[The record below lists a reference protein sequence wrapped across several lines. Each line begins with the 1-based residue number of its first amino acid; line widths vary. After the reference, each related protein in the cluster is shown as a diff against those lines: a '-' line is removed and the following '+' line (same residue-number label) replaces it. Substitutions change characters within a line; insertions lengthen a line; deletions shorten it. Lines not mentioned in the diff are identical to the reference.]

1 MARRRKTTT
10 LDDLLNIAMKMPLW
24 ANLVIAGGSFFF
36 LRYYGGTELPML
48 SVTPGSDVGSAIAQ
62 QILRLFAF
70 IGQYVIPPV
79 FLLGGILGWGQ
90 RKLRARKFSRIG
102 TAQEPGVA
110 IRNLTW
116 EQFEN
121 MVGEALRKQ
130 GFTVQETD
138 KGPDGGIDLVL
149 RKGREVFLVQCKQW
163 RASKV
168 GVQVVREL
176 YGVMSARGATGGFVV
191 TSGAFTN
198 DAWRFAKG
206 TNLQLIDG
214 KRLIQWFK
222 KPEVGR
228 GVLPAEDSLEEADRA
243 TVSLASPAPGDASKA
258 CPPTS
263 HSSNSPNCPR
273 CGGGMTG
280 RYPRSTNGAI
290 ANRVF
295 LGCLNFPSCRG
306 TRPLETEAVSQDTNK
321 TF

>member
-1 MARRRKTTT
+1 MARRRKTST

-24 ANLVIAGGSFFF
+24 ANLVIAGGSFAF
-36 LRYYGGTELPML
+36 LRYYGGTELPTL
-48 SVTPGSDVGSAIAQ
+48 SVTPGSELGPAIAD
-62 QILRLFAF
+62 QILRLFAY

-79 FLLGGILGWGQ
+79 FLLGGILGWIQ
-90 RKLRARKFSRIG
+90 RKVRARKFSRIG
-102 TAQEPGVA
+102 SAQEPGVA

-116 EQFEN
+116 EQFEK
-121 MVGEALRKQ
+121 MVGEAFRKQ

-138 KGPDGGIDLVL
+138 KGPDGGVDLVL

-176 YGVMSARGATGGFVV
+176 YGVMSARGVTGGFVV
-191 TSGAFTN
+191 TSGAFTS

-222 KPEVGR
+222 TPDLVR
-228 GVLPAEDSLEEADRA
+228 VTPPAEESLGEADRA
-243 TVSLASPAPGDASKA
+243 IVSQVAPAPGDGPKA
-258 CPPTS
+258 CPPSS
-263 HSSNSPNCPR
+263 HSDNSSTCPR
-273 CGGGMTG
+273 CGGGMTA
-280 RYPRSTNGAI
+280 RYARATNGGI
-290 ANRVF
+290 ANSVF

-306 TRPLETEAVSQDTNK
+306 TRPLEPEPV
-321 TF
+321 

>member
-1 MARRRKTTT
+1 MARRRKTST
-10 LDDLLNIAMKMPLW
+10 LDDLLNIAMKIPLW
-24 ANLVIAGGSFFF
+24 ANLMIAGGSFAF
-36 LRYYGGTELPML
+36 LRYYGGTELPIL
-48 SVTPGSDVGSAIAQ
+48 AVTPGSELGPAIAQ

-121 MVGEALRKQ
+121 MVGEAFRKQ

-191 TSGAFTN
+191 TSGAYTS

-206 TNLQLIDG
+206 TNLQLVDG
-214 KRLIQWFK
+214 KRLVQWFK
-222 KPEVGR
+222 KPDLGR
-228 GVLPAEDSLEEADRA
+228 NTLPAEDSFGEADRA
-243 TVSLASPAPGDASKA
+243 IVSHVSPTAGEELKE
-258 CPPTS
+258 CPPSS
-263 HSSNSPNCPR
+263 HADNSPSCPR
-273 CGGGMTG
+273 CGGGMTA
-280 RYPRSTNGAI
+280 RYPRSTNGGI
-290 ANRVF
+290 ANSVF

-306 TRPLETEAVSQDTNK
+306 TRPLEPESV
-321 TF
+321 

>member
-1 MARRRKTTT
+1 MTRRRNTST
-10 LDDLLNIAMKMPLW
+10 LDDLFTIAMKIPLW
-24 ANLVIAGGSFFF
+24 ASLIIAGGSFAC
-36 LRYYGGTELPML
+36 LRYYGGTELPVL
-48 SVTPGSDVGSAIAQ
+48 TVPLGSELGPAIAEYV
-62 QILRLFAF
+62 LRLLALV
-70 IGQYVIPPV
+70 GQYVIPPV

-121 MVGEALRKQ
+121 MVGEAFRKQ

-138 KGPDGGIDLVL
+138 KGPDGGVDLVL

-168 GVQVVREL
+168 GVQIVREL

-191 TSGAFTN
+191 TSGTYTS
-198 DAWRFAKG
+198 DAWTFARE

-222 KPEVGR
+222 KPGLSREALSVEDSLGEADGAFVGR
-228 GVLPAEDSLEEADRA
+228 GAPATGLKEC
-243 TVSLASPAPGDASKA
+243 SP
-258 CPPTS
+258 
-263 HSSNSPNCPR
+263 SSNANKPSTCPL
-273 CGGGMTG
+273 CGGGMTA
-280 RYPRSTNGAI
+280 RYPRSTNGGM
-290 ANRVF
+290 ANSVF

-306 TRPLETEAVSQDTNK
+306 TRPLEPENV
-321 TF
+321 